1 MTGYDDVPT
10 SASDPDQ
17 WKDDSELLKAI
28 KNGEWLDQQ
37 TFPVLHQYVPGVL
50 VEGMSMLAGPP
61 KIGKSWIVY
70 NFALAL
76 ASGGHALG
84 CLPVEACDVLYL
96 ALEDGDRRVQGR
108 ARLAMESAPL
118 PARFDYA
125 TKIAPGTANATIRA
139 WLRRREDPRHAVV
152 VVDTAAKVRPPSLS
166 GNSNAYGEDYA
177 FGTALKSIADDHP
190 GMALLVVHHTR
201 KAASD
206 DFVQSASGTNGFP
219 GAADTILILS
229 RPRGESEAVLSMTSR
244 DMPETEYRL
253 QTLPEGGWKLA
264 GGSLE
269 ASALAQAN
277 ASATD
282 SLGEVSAKIVRFINS
297 KPNGVKT
304 TDVAKAVG
312 EDPNKVRTY
321 LRRLL
326 DAGRIDQPQR
336 GYYTP
341 VTTVTSVTSEVDE
354 QAEVTLVTD
363 VTPLSESDTDT
374 LIASGPQ
381 AHMAIVKALV
391 GESFTPNRQADALKF
406 IKQKV
411 SASDWKRC
419 GDYLLSA
426 DHHVAADAICVSP
439 SCRRPVGEVL
449 AASQKVLCERCLTKG
464 IEGP

>member
-1 MTGYDDVPT
+1 MTAYTEVPPHVT
-10 SASDPDQ
+10 DPDQ

-37 TFPVLHQYVPGVL
+37 TFPDLHQYVPGVL

-61 KIGKSWIVY
+61 KIGKSWMVY
-70 NFALAL
+70 NVALAL

-166 GNSNAYGEDYA
+166 ATSNAYGEDYA

-201 KAASD
+201 KAVSD
-206 DFVQSASGTNGFP
+206 DFVQSVSGTNGFP

-253 QTLPEGGWKLA
+253 QTLPEGGWKLS

-277 ASATD
+277 ATATD

-326 DAGRIDQPQR
+326 EAGRIDQPQR

-341 VTTVTSVTSEVDE
+341 VTTVTSVTSKGD
-354 QAEVTLVTD
+354 QPQLLTLVTD
-363 VTPLSESDTDT
+363 VTPLLEAEAGE
-374 LIASGPQ
+374 LIAAGPQ
-381 AHMAIVKALV
+381 PQMAIINALV
-391 GESFTPNRQADALKF
+391 GDDHTVKRNTLAQQT
-406 IKQKV
+406 IKAKV
-411 SASDWKRC
+411 AASDWKRC
-419 GDYLLSA
+419 GDYLLLADHRVSA
-426 DHHVAADAICVSP
+426 DSICVSP
-439 SCRRPVGEVL
+439 SCRRTVGEVL
-449 AASQKVLCERCLTKG
+449 AASQKVLCARCLTKG

>member
-61 KIGKSWIVY
+61 KNGKSWIVY

-177 FGTALKSIADDHP
+177 FALRWREKCGDIWLIPD
-190 GMALLVVHHTR
+190 MNINHH
-201 KAASD
+201 
-206 DFVQSASGTNGFP
+206 
-219 GAADTILILS
+219 
-229 RPRGESEAVLSMTSR
+229 
-244 DMPETEYRL
+244 
-253 QTLPEGGWKLA
+253 LPNQEFKGNFHQYLMRQEGG
-264 GGSLE
+264 
-269 ASALAQAN
+269 
-277 ASATD
+277 
-282 SLGEVSAKIVRFINS
+282 
-297 KPNGVKT
+297 
-304 TDVAKAVG
+304 
-312 EDPNKVRTY
+312 
-321 LRRLL
+321 
-326 DAGRIDQPQR
+326 
-336 GYYTP
+336 
-341 VTTVTSVTSEVDE
+341 SECP
-354 QAEVTLVTD
+354 A
-363 VTPLSESDTDT
+363 
-374 LIASGPQ
+374 
-381 AHMAIVKALV
+381 
-391 GESFTPNRQADALKF
+391 
-406 IKQKV
+406 
-411 SASDWKRC
+411 
-419 GDYLLSA
+419 
-426 DHHVAADAICVSP
+426 
-439 SCRRPVGEVL
+439 
-449 AASQKVLCERCLTKG
+449 
-464 IEGP
+464 